1 MNERLRRREPA
12 VRAFF
17 FELRE
22 TNEQIPGEDRSPRYV
37 LLPSGAYANRA
48 LLIGILSGTETREN
62 GIKAYMSDPTSDIS
76 FFSGRY
82 TPEVTSF
89 LSEAETP
96 CICALVAKLG
106 TFETQ
111 DGARFI
117 SLKPES
123 MGKTDERSREYW
135 ILTTAKETLSRLEH
149 LRDAKEGRDATQAA
163 KDAVEHYNTNIE
175 RYYNMVFNA
184 LRSILPQ
191 KSEGV
196 DNAAAIM
203 AGRET
208 ENAKTENLE
217 RVKREILQIVEEN
230 REGITYD
237 ELVRALGEYD
247 ENAVEEALNAL
258 MNSGALFEPQLGR
271 FKIME
276 G

>member
-1 MNERLRRREPA
+1 MNERLKRREPA

-89 LSEAETP
+89 LSEVETP

-117 SLKPES
+117 SLKPEN

-163 KDAVEHYNTNIE
+163 KDAAEHYNTNIE

-196 DNAAAIM
+196 DNAVAIM

-217 RVKREILQIVEEN
+217 RVKREMLQIVEEN

-258 MNSGALFEPQLGR
+258 MDSGALFEPQLGR